1 MKTKRK
7 GITAYVGILLL
18 VVLCTLFFAYFT
30 DCFRKEFQSVAVY
43 VNGQRLYGSSDGYTL
58 SVKKPLKVK
67 VVFAGITD
75 KKISAEIVPA
85 VGADFEYYAGEE
97 KKKFGDA
104 ESYTDGFN
112 ITSDGNVLYVAPKG
126 TLREILE
133 IVSDGKEVRYD
144 PLNEQEPFTLV
155 ITTGGTIVR
164 IRFGVSDGVS
174 KIILSEEAITF

>member
-18 VVLCTLFFAYFT
+18 VVLCTSFFAYFT
-30 DCFRKEFQSVAVY
+30 DCFRKDFQSVAVY
-43 VNGQRLYGSSDGYTL
+43 VNGKRIYGSSDGYRL
-58 SVKKPLKVK
+58 SVKSPLKVK
-67 VVFAGITD
+67 IVFADITD

-85 VGADFEYYAGEE
+85 VGADFEYYAGDE

-133 IVSDGKEVRYD
+133 IVNDGKEVRYD
-144 PLNEQEPFTLV
+144 TLNEQEPFTLV
-155 ITTGGTIVR
+155 ITTGGTTVR

>member
-18 VVLCTLFFAYFT
+18 VATCTFFFAYFT
-30 DCFRKEFQSVAVY
+30 DYFRKEFQSVAVY
-43 VNGQRLYGSSDGYTL
+43 VNGKRIYGDSDGYKL
-58 SVKKPLKVK
+58 SVKNSLKVK

-75 KKISAEIVPA
+75 RKISAAIVPA
-85 VGADFEYYAGEE
+85 EGADFEYYAGEE

-126 TLREILE
+126 TLKEILGT
-133 IVSDGKEVRYD
+133 VNDGKEVRYD
-144 PLNEQEPFTLV
+144 TLSEKEPFTLV
-155 ITTGGTIVR
+155 ITAGGTTVK

-174 KIILSEEAITF
+174 KIILREEVITF

>member
-7 GITAYVGILLL
+7 GITAYVGVLLL
-18 VVLCTLFFAYFT
+18 VAMCAFFFAYFT

-43 VNGQRLYGSSDGYTL
+43 VNGKRIYGDSDGYTL
-58 SVKKPLKVK
+58 SVRRPLKVK

-75 KKISAEIVPA
+75 TKISAAIVPA
-85 VGADFEYYAGEE
+85 EGADFEYYVGEE

-126 TLREILE
+126 TLKEILE
-133 IVSDGKEVRYD
+133 IVNDGKEVRYD
-144 PLNEQEPFTLV
+144 TLSEKEPFTLV
-155 ITTGGTIVR
+155 ITAGGTTVK